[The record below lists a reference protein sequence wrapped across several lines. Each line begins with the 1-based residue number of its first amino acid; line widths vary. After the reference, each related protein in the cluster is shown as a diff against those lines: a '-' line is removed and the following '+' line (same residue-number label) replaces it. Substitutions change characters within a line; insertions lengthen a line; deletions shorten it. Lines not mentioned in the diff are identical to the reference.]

1 VIDIVLG
8 QYKSHYTVTYRTISI
23 TLYSHLQDNINH
35 FLLWRHN
42 MKHEFSLMMSN
53 LEMLYAGFEEVY
65 FLLKFQFSSFSIDFI
80 LQDKQNMHTLS
91 EYKIY
96 LYSAQ
101 KRLEIICKLHIY
113 ICSIQITVYSET
125 MYVYSICIIK
135 QSVINVFTFSWSEVL
150 H

>member
-1 VIDIVLG
+1 
-8 QYKSHYTVTYRTISI
+8 
-23 TLYSHLQDNINH
+23 
-35 FLLWRHN
+35 

-96 LYSAQ
+96 LYSAH

-135 QSVINVFTFSWSEVL
+135 QSEYNIVCHINCNLFSHVIDIEQYLCLYICRIS
-150 H
+150 